1 MFIYFIVFLQ
11 KAQGTYI
18 YGLNYSC
25 FMSAHLKGQSE
36 KSLFTLLLSYGVVVS
51 LPADD
56 FTLIWINIHKSQYVT
71 INACSIPKHQTSR
84 SLSWTGYITVQLVSS
99 KIHYNDTSCV
109 LLLFCLITPSCAH
122 PRWTG
127 DVRWV
132 SSLFR
137 DKWWLPLPLPLPLSS
152 WLQTTVAIHT
162 KFHDNHFNSC

>member
-1 MFIYFIVFLQ
+1 MDFLRQRETSSDLYVLRPSRLHFFPHDMPPEFTILSESTFYKDLLEREVKKIVLVLVFYPNCVYILYSFLQ

-71 INACSIPKHQTSR
+71 INACSIPKRQTSR

-99 KIHYNDTSCV
+99 KIH
-109 LLLFCLITPSCAH
+109 
-122 PRWTG
+122 
-127 DVRWV
+127 
-132 SSLFR
+132 
-137 DKWWLPLPLPLPLSS
+137 
-152 WLQTTVAIHT
+152 
-162 KFHDNHFNSC
+162 